1 MRCRDL
7 DQLHATIDFV
17 YDRVGG
23 GAPIC
28 YQQLATGLGSLPLS
42 PPVIFT
48 PMHWAKFVRD
58 AGLVDASKPAPE
70 AHARA
75 AVPGAGGS
83 AAAAHQQHPGLDRA
97 SSTPAGLRGSNA
109 ADELAFSIES
119 VLPSGFPFT
128 SQSFKQPAIQFKI
141 PGFGAQDRAQ
151 DALSPIPAAPG
162 TGVKEAGRGGKGG
175 NVVAGEGEGEGDEV
189 DSVDT
194 GGVLDLERFRA
205 LILCG
210 LSRFRSWHLQVRSR
224 VKLSMMHRES
234 RTN

>member
-7 DQLHATIDFV
+7 EQLHATIDFV
-17 YDRVGG
+17 YERVGG

-28 YQQLATGLGSLPLS
+28 YEQLATGLGSLPLS

-48 PMHWAKFVRD
+48 PIHWAKFVRD
-58 AGLVDASKPAPE
+58 AELVDASKPAPE

-75 AVPGAGGS
+75 PASGAGS
-83 AAAAHQQHPGLDRA
+83 AAAQRQQPGHDRA
-97 SSTPAGLRGSNA
+97 SSTPAGLRVSNGA
-109 ADELAFSIES
+109 DPADELAFSIES

-141 PGFGAQDRAQ
+141 PGFGGQDRAQ
-151 DALSPIPAAPG
+151 DSLSPIPAAPG
-162 TGVKEAGRGGKGG
+162 TGVKEAGRGEKEAKVQG
-175 NVVAGEGEGEGDEV
+175 GEGEGGEV
-189 DSVDT
+189 EEVDT

-210 LSRFRSWHLQVRSR
+210 LSRFRSWHLQVTRR
-224 VKLSMMHRES
+224 VKLSMMHRE
-234 RTN
+234 NVY